1 MEHKVTPFSLG
12 LFRALRSSP
21 YFEIW
26 DPKKTVSALERSYVN
41 LWMHITVCVCVCV
54 CTSETSAP
62 FALPK

>member
-54 CTSETSAP
+54 Y
-62 FALPK
+62 K